1 MSFHVKDDFSPK
13 APIAAVGADW
23 YNKVGGFINALVAG
37 AGIKMSK
44 PERPSVSAPVI
55 IDIDPEVLN
64 AKNEPTEEYKKF
76 ETPIADDLATPDY
89 HREDAL
95 LETTWKRG
103 TVGVSVYLPTDS
115 WGTNVNRN
123 TAWRLCHFDR
133 YGRLER
139 IDAQTIIT
147 KALNNEVLN
156 N

>member
-1 MSFHVKDDFSPK
+1 MIHLKDNFK
-13 APIAAVGADW
+13 IGAPISQVPASWFNQVSSFI
-23 YNKVGGFINALVAG
+23 NNLVGGYGIKVDKNTAG
-37 AGIKMSK
+37 AASTIS
-44 PERPSVSAPVI
+44 
-55 IDIDPEVLN
+55 IDPKVLD
-64 AKNEPTEEYKKF
+64 NEEGSTKDYQKF
-76 ETPIADDLATPDY
+76 ETPSADDTTTPDY

-95 LETTWKRG
+95 LKTTWVRG

-123 TAWRLCHFDR
+123 TAWRLCHFDKR
-133 YGRLER
+133 GRLVR